1 MLDVTPNLA
10 MVLESCKGATTKQA
24 KLIYFSGRLIR
35 CIFWELAV
43 PGSAAVA
50 AVQCRLCADQD
61 DDDDDAR
68 GS

>member
-35 CIFWELAV
+35 CILWELGV
-43 PGSAAVA
+43 PGSSATA
-50 AVQCRLCADQD
+50 AVQCRLC
-61 DDDDDAR
+61 
-68 GS
+68 